1 MTTVVRALAYG
12 GPEVLSVT
20 EVPTPVPGPGE
31 VLVSVRAAGVNQ
43 ADVKV
48 YGGVWGTDPAKLPI
62 PLGFEVSGVISA
74 VGDGVGDGV
83 GDHLVGDE
91 VIAHPVRGGYATEVV
106 VPSRTVIAKPP
117 GLGWAEA
124 SGLLLTG
131 TAAAHAVTATGITD
145 GDTVLVHGA
154 AGGVGLIAVQLAV
167 LRGATVVG
175 TAAPEQHELL
185 AGLGVVPVTYG
196 AGLLERV
203 HEVAPAGIDAALD
216 LAGTDEALDVS
227 LALVED
233 RSRIATIA
241 NFDRGPREGIR
252 VLGAGGEE
260 GKEIREAAAAELA
273 ELAAS
278 GRLQVH
284 VEASFALTDVVAAHE
299 LLATRRAT
307 GKIVLLP

>member
-1 MTTVVRALAYG
+1 MTTVVRAESYG
-12 GPEVLSVT
+12 GPEVLAIL
-20 EVPTPVPGPGE
+20 EVPTPVPGPRE

-43 ADVKV
+43 ADIKV

-62 PLGFEVSGVISA
+62 PLGFEVAGVVTAIGPDVDAYA
-74 VGDGVGDGV
+74 VDE
-83 GDHLVGDE
+83 E
-91 VIAHPVRGGYATEVV
+91 VIAHPVRGGYATDVV
-106 VPSRTVIAKPP
+106 VPVSAVIAKPA
-117 GLGWAEA
+117 GLDWPEA
-124 SGLLLTG
+124 AGLMLTG
-131 TAAAHAVTATGITD
+131 TAAAHAVTAAAVSS

-154 AGGVGLIAVQLAV
+154 AGGVGLIAVQLLA

-175 TAAPEQHELL
+175 TAAPAQHELL
-185 AGLGVVPVTYG
+185 ASMGVRPVAYG
-196 AGLLERV
+196 DGLLGRV
-203 HEVAPAGIDAALD
+203 REVAPDGVDAALD

-260 GKEIREAAAAELA
+260 GKEIREAAAPELA
-273 ELAAS
+273 DLAAT
-278 GRLQVH
+278 GRLRVH
-284 VEASFALTDVVAAHE
+284 LEKTFPLTDVVAAHE
-299 LLATRRAT
+299 LLASRRAT